1 MASQK
6 LENLLNLALS
16 AGENERLASMQL
28 NVGFSEESRKWELI
42 VKYNGDLGRLNNEL
56 IQIEELIAGYAIVTI
71 PENLIQAF
79 AELDE
84 VEYVEKP
91 KRLYFSTLQGKQ
103 ASCIPPV
110 TAREPFLTGRDV
122 LIGVIDSGID
132 YKNSEFINTAG
143 SRIQYLWD
151 QTLTPAAVNARLG
164 QTEGEV
170 QSEFAGRAAAPAG
183 FSTGVEFGKARIDA
197 ALNSANPDS
206 LVPSFDTSGHGTA
219 VAAIAAAGGNLQDG
233 RFKGVAPESELI
245 VVKLGSPAPDSFPR
259 TTELMRALTYVV
271 RKAVELGRPVAINLS
286 FGNTYGSHDGTSL
299 VERFLD
305 NIAEIG
311 RTVICVGSGNEGAAG
326 GHVSGNLLQG
336 RGNALGGPVLA
347 GQPTAGQLVPGQFT
361 PGRFPPEQIV
371 GRVELNIGSYQPSVS
386 VQLWKEYVDRF
397 QIALISPA
405 GIRQEIDSL
414 RTGMQTHIM
423 EQTKI
428 LLYIGE
434 PSPYSVNQEIYF
446 DFLPLQ
452 SYVNAGIW
460 TFELA
465 PISIVSGNYDFY
477 LPSNTVLNAATRFF
491 TPTPDKTLTIPSTAA
506 KVITVGAYDAGYES
520 YADFSGRGYPL
531 QSIAGERVNQGS
543 IKPDIAAPGVAIN
556 TVGPDNTLVQVSG
569 TSFAVPFATGS
580 AALLMEWGIVRGND
594 PYLYG
599 EKVKA
604 YFRRGARPV
613 RGESVYP
620 NERVGY
626 GALCVAESIPI

>member
-6 LENLLNLALS
+6 LENLLNLALM
-16 AGENERLASMQL
+16 AGESERLASMQL

-42 VKYNGDLGRLNNEL
+42 VKYNGDIGRLNSEL

-79 AELDE
+79 AQLDE

-91 KRLYFSTLQGKQ
+91 KRLYFSTYRGKQ
-103 ASCIPPV
+103 ASCILPV
-110 TAREPFLTGRDV
+110 TAREPFLTGKDV
-122 LIGVIDSGID
+122 LIGIIDSGID
-132 YKNSEFINTAG
+132 YKNSEFIDSSG

-151 QTLTPAAVNARLG
+151 QTLTPAAVNARLS
-164 QTEGEV
+164 QAEGEV
-170 QSEFAGRAAAPAG
+170 QSEFAGKAAAPAG
-183 FSTGVEFGKARIDA
+183 FSIGVEFNKMRIDA
-197 ALNSANPDS
+197 ALHSENPDS
-206 LVPSFDTSGHGTA
+206 LVPSFDTSGHGTE
-219 VAAIAAAGGNLQDG
+219 VAAIAAAGGNLQEG
-233 RFKGVAPESELI
+233 RFMGVAPESKLI
-245 VVKLGSPAPDSFPR
+245 VVKLGSPSPDSFPR
-259 TTELMRALTYVV
+259 TTELMRALTYTV
-271 RKAVELGRPVAINLS
+271 RKAVELGRPVSINLS

-326 GHVSGNLLQG
+326 GHVSGKLT
-336 RGNALGGPVLA
+336 GG
-347 GQPTAGQLVPGQFT
+347 
-361 PGRFPPEQIV
+361 QITGAQV
-371 GRVELNIGSYQPSVS
+371 KGRVELNVGSYQPSVS

-397 QIALISPA
+397 QIALISPS

-446 DFLPLQ
+446 DFLPQQ

-460 TFELA
+460 TFEIT
-465 PISIVSGNYDFY
+465 PVSTVSGNYDFY
-477 LPSNTVLNAATRFF
+477 LPSNAVLNAATRFF

-506 KVITVGAYDAGYES
+506 KVITVGAYDAAYES

-556 TVGPDNTLVQVSG
+556 TIGPNNTFVQVSG
-569 TSFAVPFATGS
+569 TSFATPFVTGS
-580 AALLMEWGIVRGND
+580 AALMMEWGIVRGND
-594 PYLYG
+594 SYLYG

-604 YFRRGARPV
+604 YLRRGARPV

-626 GALCVAESIPI
+626 GALCLGDSLPE

>member
-6 LENLLNLALS
+6 LENLLNLALM
-16 AGENERLASMQL
+16 AGESERLASMQL

-42 VKYNGDLGRLNNEL
+42 VKYNGDIRRLNSEV

-79 AELDE
+79 AQLDE

-91 KRLYFSTLQGKQ
+91 KRLYFSTYRGKQ
-103 ASCIPPV
+103 ASCILPV
-110 TAREPFLTGRDV
+110 TAREPFLTGKDV
-122 LIGVIDSGID
+122 LIGIIDSGID
-132 YKNSEFINTAG
+132 YKNSEFIDSSG

-151 QTLTPAAVNARLG
+151 QTLTPAAVNARLS

-170 QSEFAGRAAAPAG
+170 QSEFAGKAAEPAG
-183 FSTGVEFGKARIDA
+183 FSIGVEFNKMRIDA
-197 ALNSANPDS
+197 ALHSENPDA
-206 LVPSFDTSGHGTA
+206 LVPSFDTSGHGTE
-219 VAAIAAAGGNLQDG
+219 VAAIAAAGGNLQEG
-233 RFKGVAPESELI
+233 RFMGVAPESKLI
-245 VVKLGSPAPDSFPR
+245 VVKLGSPSPDSFPR
-259 TTELMRALTYVV
+259 TTELMRALTYTV

-326 GHVSGNLLQG
+326 GHVSGKLTGGQITGAQVKG
-336 RGNALGGPVLA
+336 RA
-347 GQPTAGQLVPGQFT
+347 
-361 PGRFPPEQIV
+361 
-371 GRVELNIGSYQPSVS
+371 ELNVGNYQPSVS

-397 QIALISPA
+397 QIALISPS

-414 RTGMQTHIM
+414 RTGMQTYIM

-446 DFLPLQ
+446 DFLPQQ

-460 TFELA
+460 TFEIT
-465 PISIVSGNYDFY
+465 PVTTVSGNYDFY
-477 LPSNTVLNAATRFF
+477 LPSNAVLNAATRFF

-506 KVITVGAYDAGYES
+506 KVITVGAYDAAYES

-556 TVGPDNTLVQVSG
+556 TIGPNNTFVQVSG
-569 TSFAVPFATGS
+569 TSFATPFVTGS
-580 AALLMEWGIVRGND
+580 AALMMEWGIVRGND
-594 PYLYG
+594 SYLYG

-604 YFRRGARPV
+604 YLRRGARPV

-626 GALCVAESIPI
+626 GALCVVDSLPV